1 VPTGSSPELPVCGF
15 LHEAVTG
22 EMYECT
28 ARGDHFCEPRALRVI
43 AFFDEV
49 LVHTKGQWAGRRF
62 TLSAW
67 QEHEIIRPL
76 FGTVRWSAEHQMYVR
91 QDTVAWI
98 EVGRKNGKTELAAGI
113 ALYLLEGDK
122 EEGAEIFGAAKDTVQ
137 AGLVWEVAERMVK
150 LSPHLRG
157 RLGINRASR
166 RIYNERTGSYYRTV
180 TRDAAGELGLN
191 PHGIIF
197 DEVIAQPDGE
207 LWNALR
213 TGMGARTQPLM
224 LALTTAG
231 NDPSSFAA
239 ELHAEMQRI
248 TEDPARAPHVFT
260 FIRNTPTEADIWDEA
275 NWAGANPAL
284 GDFLSIETLR
294 QEAQEARNDPRAEN
308 AFRQFR
314 GNQWVQQVTRWMPLH
329 LWDACTGEVAATPDW
344 LLPKLEGRRCYGG
357 LDLSARF
364 DLTALCWWF
373 PETDSQPASSLWRL
387 WVPEAV
393 LPALDKATGGTAGA
407 WARAGWLTV
416 TDGDVIDY
424 EAVYECL
431 VADHNRFRPAA
442 GAYDEWS
449 GEPVR
454 QQILERTG
462 LDWTPIRNSYTRM
475 TPALNELMRLVK
487 ARGFQHGGNPAV
499 RWCVDSLEVRH
510 AREDAT
516 LIRPSKPD
524 RQKSARRIDAVTAL
538 LLALL
543 AEQAGEA
550 EEQYAAPSAMWV

>member
-1 VPTGSSPELPVCGF
+1 MQCVAL
-15 LHEAVTG
+15 
-22 EMYECT
+22 
-28 ARGDHFCEPRALRVI
+28 GDHFCEPRALRVV

-49 LVHTKGQWAGRRF
+49 LVHTKGQWARKRF

-76 FGTVRWSAEHQMYVR
+76 FGTVRWSVEHGCYVR
-91 QDTVAWI
+91 QYTVGWI
-98 EVGRKNGKTELAAGI
+98 EVGRKNGKSEIAAGVG
-113 ALYLLEGDK
+113 LTLLKADD
-122 EEGAEIFGAAKDTVQ
+122 EEAAEIYGAAKDTGQ
-137 AGLVWEVAERMVK
+137 AGIVWEVAERMVK
-150 LSPHLRG
+150 LSGPLRQ
-157 RLGINRASR
+157 RLGINRSTR
-166 RIYNERTGSYYRTV
+166 RIYDEPAGSFYRTV

-191 PHGIIF
+191 PHGILF

-207 LWNALR
+207 LYHALR
-213 TGMGARTQPLM
+213 TGMGARRQPLL

-239 ELHAEMQRI
+239 EMHAEMKRI
-248 TEDPARAPHVFT
+248 LEDPARAPHVFV
-260 FIRNTPTEADIWDEA
+260 FMRNTPADADPWDEA
-275 NWAGANPAL
+275 NWAHANPAL

-294 QEAQEARNDPRAEN
+294 QEAQEARADPTKEN
-308 AFRQFR
+308 AFRQYR
-314 GNQWVQQVTRWMPLH
+314 LNQWVQQTTRWMPLH
-329 LWDACTGEVAATPDW
+329 LWDACVGEVAATPDW

-373 PETDSQPASSLWRL
+373 PATDEQPAGAIWRL

-393 LPALDKATGGTAGA
+393 LSLLDQHSGGAAGA

-424 EAVYECL
+424 EAVYDAL
-431 VADHNRFRPAA
+431 VADHDRFRPAA

-454 QQILERTG
+454 QEIERRTG
-462 LDWTPIRNSYTRM
+462 LVWMPVRNSYTRM

-487 ARGFQHGGNPAV
+487 AQGFRHGGNPVA

-510 AREDAT
+510 SREQAD

-524 RQKSARRIDAVTAL
+524 RQTSSKRIDAVSAL
-538 LLALL
+538 LFALI
-543 AEQAGEA
+543 AEQAGQA
-550 EEQYAAPSAMWV
+550 EEQYAQPSAMYV